1 MPKGLKE
8 RPESRDPV
16 TAFFFWRPGIAAP
29 LFLAALGCL
38 AGCAAPAGEKAAS
51 ASAPFCSAS
60 GLNVRTDFA
69 AASLYACE
77 ETSAGPVF
85 TIAPEFAP
93 INPSPWY
100 AYRLER
106 EDDSELS
113 RTFTIRHRYLHGQH
127 RYSPWVKTVGSEWQ
141 AVSTLK
147 QAALNNKLEFE
158 FELEIPREGITVS
171 AQPVLT
177 VEDTYRWSDSL
188 AGQHDLVHEVLAST
202 EDGHNVRIYSTRP
215 EKPQGMILLLGRQH
229 PPEVTGA
236 FAYQDFVDRLFEN
249 DGLARSFRQRFR
261 LVLVPLVNPD
271 GVARGHWRMNRG
283 GTDLNRDWGL
293 FTQPET
299 RAIAAWLDTAMQ
311 ETKLSLLLDFHSTWN
326 DVIYSQ
332 HPSDKPTPSGFNQA
346 WYEAIKNRLGDETP
360 AWSGQHNLGMP
371 TSKSWAR
378 REFGISAITYEAGDR
393 TPRDLIRH
401 KAEVS
406 AEELMR
412 ILLSIEDPNS

>member
-1 MPKGLKE
+1 MGLL
-8 RPESRDPV
+8 
-16 TAFFFWRPGIAAP
+16 FFSFSYALTSCA
-29 LFLAALGCL
+29 LLLVLAIN
-38 AGCAAPAGEKAAS
+38 GCASHAATS
-51 ASAPFCSAS
+51 AAMPLPFCSVN
-60 GLNVRTDFA
+60 GVKVYTDFEGA
-69 AASLYACE
+69 ALHACE
-77 ETSAGPVF
+77 QGKSGPVL

-100 AYRLER
+100 AFRLQPAR
-106 EDDSELS
+106 MDAAPGII
-113 RTFTIRHRYLHGQH
+113 TITQRYVHGQH
-127 RYSPWVKTVGSEWQ
+127 RYRPWFRAANGEWAPVPEASQ
-141 AVSTLK
+141 SLSADQQV
-147 QAALNNKLEFE
+147 FE
-158 FELEIPREGITVS
+158 YQLEIPTEGLQVAAQPMITV
-171 AQPVLT
+171 Q
-177 VEDTYRWSDSL
+177 DTLNWSDNL
-188 AGQHDLVHEVLAST
+188 ARSNRLNTHTLLTSSMGFRMPLYESAPKHAV
-202 EDGHNVRIYSTRP
+202 
-215 EKPQGMILLLGRQH
+215 GMILLLGRQH

-249 DGLARSFRQRFR
+249 DRLAREFRQRFR
-261 LVLVPLVNPD
+261 LALVPLVNPD
-271 GVARGHWRMNRG
+271 GVARGHWRVNRG

-332 HPSDKPTPSGFNQA
+332 HLSDKPTPSGFNQA

-378 REFGISAITYEAGDR
+378 REFGISAITYEVGDR
-393 TPRDLIRH
+393 TPREVIRH